1 MFHIFRAFAWMHWRV
16 LLNSLGRTS
25 ARDTLERLSIAVEQ
39 LGPIIATVM
48 FVPTLLII
56 TSIGVYTGFVLAN
69 GTAPSF
75 TFKAIRLVALVA
87 MGLSI
92 VGPIALPASER
103 TNAVRMLLLPIPR
116 RTLYVAQAGGTL
128 SDPWIGLTL
137 PALIAL
143 PAGLMLGG
151 AWMPGLLALAAGL
164 LLILALIG
172 LSMLTTNAVHL
183 LVRDRRRGEM
193 LALLFIVIIPALGL
207 LPGLMESRVR
217 RHTRQTA
224 PAARPDARPSW
235 IRESGQKL
243 FAVLP
248 SELYLDSTQAAVD
261 RRQDAAGV
269 SALMGLALST
279 LAIHGLGF
287 FAFSHLLDSPSTSGP
302 RRTGG
307 GTRVW
312 RGTLPWL
319 TPGASAVALGQLRL
333 AFRTPRGRSILLS
346 PLLLFLIL
354 VFMIRRSGG
363 SEFSLLMGTSGLR
376 LAAFGSFVC
385 LISILP
391 FAMNQFAID
400 KAGLTLMLLSPLSE
414 SELLLGK
421 AVGNAAIAA
430 GPALICIFLA
440 FGVFPGGP
448 PALWLNLPLAL
459 IATYL
464 LAAPAAAALSATFPR
479 AVDLNSIRRG
489 SNPHGAAALAGLA
502 AFAAAGL
509 PPAALTSSTVYLFNR
524 PGLAPLLM
532 LAWCAIALVMSRL
545 LFVLVCRLFVKRREN
560 LALSV

>member
-48 FVPTLLII
+48 LVPTLLII
-56 TSIGVYTGFVLAN
+56 TSLALYTGFLLA
-69 GTAPSF
+69 GGSAPSF
-75 TFKAIRLVALVA
+75 TFTAIRFVTLSA
-87 MGLSI
+87 MALSI

-103 TNAVRMLLLPIPR
+103 TNAVRLLLLPIPR
-116 RTLYVAQAGGTL
+116 RTLYVALAAGTL
-128 SDPWIGLTL
+128 SDPWTGLTL
-137 PALIAL
+137 PALMAL

-151 AWMPGLLALAAGL
+151 AWMPALLALGGGL

-207 LPGLMESRVR
+207 LPGLMESRAG
-217 RHTRQTA
+217 RHTRETA
-224 PAARPDARPSW
+224 PAARSDAGPSW
-235 IRESGQKL
+235 LRETGQRV

-248 SELYLDSTQAAVD
+248 SELYLNATRGAVD
-261 RRQDAAGV
+261 PNEAAAGV
-269 SALMGLALST
+269 SGLLGLAVSAI
-279 LAIHGLGF
+279 AIHGLGLI
-287 FAFSHLLDSPSTSGP
+287 AFSHLLDSPSTTGP

-346 PLLLFLIL
+346 PMLLFLIL

-400 KAGLTLMLLSPLSE
+400 KAGLTLVLLSPLTE

-421 AVGNAAIAA
+421 AVGNAAIVV

-440 FGVFPGGP
+440 FGVFPGGSA
-448 PALWLNLPLAL
+448 ALWLNLPLAL
-459 IATYL
+459 VATYL

-509 PPAALTSSTVYLFNR
+509 PPAALTSGTIYLFHR
-524 PGLAPLLM
+524 PDLAPLLM
-532 LAWCAIALVMSRL
+532 LAWCAIALVISRL
-545 LFVLVCRLFVKRREN
+545 LFVLVRRLVVKRREN